1 MADLIKNITPEEK
14 HWLRDAVKYQDGQIV
29 SKTLAQNDAFSMT
42 LFAVASG
49 EAISAHT
56 SKGDA
61 LVLIIE
67 GKADITIDNKDFHL
81 GEGECIVMPANVP
94 HALAAPE
101 NFKFLLIQV
110 FK

>member
-1 MADLIKNITPEEK
+1 MADLIKNIVPEEK
-14 HWLRDAVKYQDGQIV
+14 HWLRDAVKYQPGQIV
-29 SKTLAQNDAFSMT
+29 SKTLAQNDACSLT
-42 LFAVASG
+42 LFAVPAG
-49 EAISAHT
+49 ESIHEHT
-56 SKGDA
+56 SAGDA

-67 GKADITIDNKDFHL
+67 GKANITIAGKDFHL

-101 NFKFLLIQV
+101 NFKFFLIQV